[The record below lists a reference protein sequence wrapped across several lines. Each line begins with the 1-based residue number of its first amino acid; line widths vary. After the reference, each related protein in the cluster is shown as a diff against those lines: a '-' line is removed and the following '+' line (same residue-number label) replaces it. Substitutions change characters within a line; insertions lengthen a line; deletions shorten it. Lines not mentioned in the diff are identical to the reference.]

1 MGLTGEVCR
10 LCLLAHVLQFPC
22 CQQTH
27 GRERWRV
34 WPAGTVLQGIPA
46 RHAGLE
52 PAALGLLAWPSLPKM
67 EKTSPHLPTDFINN
81 FFWQNGQTWCR
92 SRENDRPRSRMESPP
107 PLQATFPCS
116 ERPPLPHRGVHAG
129 PELPSAPVASA
140 SPAPRPTFFYNGQA
154 SLVTITTPP
163 IQQKVSPAR
172 CCPSQAP
179 SVGPEGGGLGVE
191 SRAGRRPG
199 VCGGRAGV
207 AGLGWAPDWGPHGGL
222 ACDPAWVNQTLR
234 RHGGHSCKHPADTL
248 LHGERSI
255 PI

>member
-1 MGLTGEVCR
+1 M
-10 LCLLAHVLQFPC
+10 
-22 CQQTH
+22 
-27 GRERWRV
+27 

-81 FFWQNGQTWCR
+81 FFWQNGQKRWAALQDGVPTTSPGDVSLQR
-92 SRENDRPRSRMESPP
+92 AAPTATPRRPRGPRT
-107 PLQATFPCS
+107 AI
-116 ERPPLPHRGVHAG
+116 RARGVCVPG
-129 PELPSAPVASA
+129 SA
-140 SPAPRPTFFYNGQA
+140 STFFYNGQA

-179 SVGPEGGGLGVE
+179 SAGPEGGGLGVE

-207 AGLGWAPDWGPHGGL
+207 AGLGWAPYWGPHGGL

-248 LHGERSI
+248 LHGERSL